1 MEFFEETPALG
12 SFQPGGQELTHELFS
27 LQGCVHL
34 ITRKPCKT
42 SLRRQH
48 ISGLAPY
55 SFETLED
62 VVSSE
67 MPMLIIEQG
76 VYQGVHFTVAA
87 EHLDWLL
94 EKIKAW
100 FANRDE
106 VILVAT
112 GKSNKADLGFII
124 LEWEYCQIDPL
135 FLAILDDEEMVEDY
149 SVYARSQEVE

>member
-1 MEFFEETPALG
+1 M
-12 SFQPGGQELTHELFS
+12 
-27 LQGCVHL
+27 
-34 ITRKPCKT
+34 
-42 SLRRQH
+42 
-48 ISGLAPY
+48 SGLAPY